1 MYDAEATV
9 AAKNSAVV
17 TAKISGTIDSSSI
30 ETGKRVSAG
39 EILATISA
47 PELSARLKA
56 AAAEAGKIEREFNR
70 ESGLL
75 KKGASTE
82 SAVKDLRDAL
92 AAAKAKTAEAAAFEN
107 YAKISAP
114 ISGVIVAK
122 YAQMGDLASPA
133 APLCEIADTSEIQAR
148 AEIPAKYAGAVE
160 ASADKIFKIRA
171 GAKTYEAS
179 LAEVSPRVDE
189 FTKTR
194 LFKFG
199 VKAPEGLVLGECVK
213 MAFPTGTVE
222 ETVIPENCVSKMGQ
236 IDRAF
241 AVENGVVKMR
251 ILRLGSR
258 LENGLI
264 VVKSGLAAGDEV
276 VVSPNAQIR
285 EGVIVK

>member
-1 MYDAEATV
+1 
-9 AAKNSAVV
+9 
-17 TAKISGTIDSSSI
+17 
-30 ETGKRVSAG
+30 
-39 EILATISA
+39 
-47 PELSARLKA
+47 
-56 AAAEAGKIEREFNR
+56 
-70 ESGLL
+70 
-75 KKGASTE
+75 
-82 SAVKDLRDAL
+82 
-92 AAAKAKTAEAAAFEN
+92 
-107 YAKISAP
+107 
-114 ISGVIVAK
+114 
-122 YAQMGDLASPA
+122 MGDLASPA